1 MADNNQGSRA
11 IKAGVGYTIGNIF
24 CKGLSFLST
33 FIFARLLST
42 ADFGIYNTFSS
53 YVSILAVMIGFALH
67 VSIKNAYLD
76 YGDKL
81 DGYCSSIS
89 LLTVGNSLLLFALAW
104 IFRRKLGEVL
114 SIPTAMVA
122 IVVVESFSTAMMQ
135 FYNDYLAVHFL
146 SKKYLL
152 ISLTYAVAGTVLSVI
167 LVCLVFPNERYL
179 GRALGTMIPLLCIAV
194 FILFTIYRK
203 ARPKVNR
210 EYWKYGLKISLPIV
224 PHGLSQ
230 LILAQFD
237 RIMIKKSVGDVE
249 AGLYSFA
256 NSIGFIFQVITNSMD
271 TAFCPWF
278 FGRMQEKNYDSIR
291 RTTNVYV
298 VFVSLMAMGLLLICP
313 ELILIMG
320 GAKYMESRYVVMP
333 IVLSVYFAFLYTLP
347 SSVEYYHKKTKI
359 IAAGTMAAA
368 ALNVILNSTFI
379 PLYGYVAAAYTTVFC
394 YVCYFLIHLFICWRV
409 QKGMLFDLRV
419 LLGCAAAVTVFMF
432 VCLWLVDA
440 ILIRMVI
447 LVIFLAFLGLLGW
460 KNREYLMLVLKSL
473 RS

>member
-76 YGDKL
+76 YGDRL
-81 DGYCSSIS
+81 DNYCSSIS

-179 GRALGTMIPLLCIAV
+179 GRALGTMIRCFALRC
-194 FILFTIYRK
+194 
-203 ARPKVNR
+203 
-210 EYWKYGLKISLPIV
+210 
-224 PHGLSQ
+224 
-230 LILAQFD
+230 
-237 RIMIKKSVGDVE
+237 
-249 AGLYSFA
+249 SF
-256 NSIGFIFQVITNSMD
+256 
-271 TAFCPWF
+271 C
-278 FGRMQEKNYDSIR
+278 
-291 RTTNVYV
+291 
-298 VFVSLMAMGLLLICP
+298 
-313 ELILIMG
+313 
-320 GAKYMESRYVVMP
+320 
-333 IVLSVYFAFLYTLP
+333 LP
-347 SSVEYYHKKTKI
+347 STAKPAPE
-359 IAAGTMAAA
+359 
-368 ALNVILNSTFI
+368 
-379 PLYGYVAAAYTTVFC
+379 
-394 YVCYFLIHLFICWRV
+394 
-409 QKGMLFDLRV
+409 
-419 LLGCAAAVTVFMF
+419 
-432 VCLWLVDA
+432 
-440 ILIRMVI
+440 
-447 LVIFLAFLGLLGW
+447 
-460 KNREYLMLVLKSL
+460 
-473 RS
+473 